1 MDEEEEGM
9 KQGVREGSSSSYRLM
24 VCSRIGLVD
33 HRLNWVSVQSPANTS
48 STASP
53 RLARES
59 EKRVEATNDWEERW
73 LSEIEKRNYPST
85 LCFSIRLLSFARA

>member
-1 MDEEEEGM
+1 METSGTRTYEQQQQRQRRVDEEEEGM

-33 HRLNWVSVQSPANTS
+33 RRLNWVSVQSPTNTS

-59 EKRVEATNDWEERW
+59 EKRVEATND
-73 LSEIEKRNYPST
+73 
-85 LCFSIRLLSFARA
+85 